1 MRPIRFV
8 KYYEKASTV
17 LGGDQIAEELARRG
31 LDARSVPVAEA
42 LSTRDAI
49 LVFIKTS
56 RLDHLIA
63 ARRRGNLTVL
73 DVQDTPVFKRRLKN
87 GRLYD
92 GAIFRNRR
100 QVADL
105 ARRGW
110 CSEVIPLQWDRRY
123 RPHQVP
129 DGEFRAVYLGDRRSL
144 AFFDELPGV
153 DCIETD
159 LFDRAPGYNCQLSV
173 RQPGR
178 EFLYKP
184 GVKVSTAAACR
195 AVLVTT
201 ADVTAVE
208 LLGEDYPFY
217 CGSDRDSVVATLGRA
232 RQAVGGPLWRAALD
246 RLEAIRERTRLER
259 IADDH
264 LAFFERLEAETAAR
278 RG

>member
-31 LDARSVPVAEA
+31 LDARSVPVAQA
-42 LSTRDAI
+42 AAARDSI
-49 LVFIKTS
+49 LVFVKTS
-56 RLDHLIA
+56 RLDHLLG
-63 ARRRGNLTVL
+63 ARRRRNLTVL

-87 GRLYD
+87 GWLYD

-110 CSEVIPLQWDRRY
+110 CSEVIPLQWDPRY
-123 RPHQVP
+123 RPNQVP

-144 AFFDELPGV
+144 AYFDELPGV
-153 DCIETD
+153 DCVEAD
-159 LFDRAPGYNCQLSV
+159 FFDRAPAYNCQLSV

-201 ADVTAVE
+201 PDVTAVE

-217 CGSDRDSVVATLGRA
+217 CDPDRDSIVAALERA
-232 RQAVGGPLWRAALD
+232 RRALGGPLWRAALE
-246 RLEAIRERTRLER
+246 RLETIRERTRVER

-264 LAFFERLEAETAAR
+264 LAFFERLEAGAGR
-278 RG
+278 PRG

>member
-17 LGGDQIAEELARRG
+17 LSGDQIAGELARRG
-31 LDARSVPVAEA
+31 LDARSVPAAEA
-42 LSTRDAI
+42 LSARDSI

-56 RLDHLIA
+56 RLDHLLG
-63 ARRRGNLTVL
+63 ARRRGNRTVL

-87 GRLYD
+87 GWLFD

-100 QVADL
+100 QLADL

-110 CSEVIPLQWDRRY
+110 CSEVIAHQWDPRY
-123 RPHQVP
+123 RPHEVP
-129 DGEFRAVYLGDRRSL
+129 DGEFRAAYLGDRRSL
-144 AFFDELPGV
+144 AFFGELPGV
-153 DCIETD
+153 DCFESD
-159 LFDRAPGYNCQLSV
+159 YFDRAPAYNCHLSV
-173 RQPGR
+173 RRPGR

-184 GVKVSTAAACR
+184 GAKVSTAAACR

-201 ADVTAVE
+201 PDVTAVE

-217 CGSDRDSVVATLGRA
+217 CGSDRDSVVAALGRA
-232 RQAVGGPLWRAALD
+232 REAAGGPLWRAALG

-264 LAFFERLEAETAAR
+264 LAFFERLEAETSAR